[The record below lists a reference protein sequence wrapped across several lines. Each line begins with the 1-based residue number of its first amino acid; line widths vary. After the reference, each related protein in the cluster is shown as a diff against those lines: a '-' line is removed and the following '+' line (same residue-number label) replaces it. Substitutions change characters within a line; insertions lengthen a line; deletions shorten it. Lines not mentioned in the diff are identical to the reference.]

1 MASPQITRDATALFL
16 SALLICAPLSAQQP
30 SQPSAQSQSQT
41 PSQVHATA
49 QSLAAFAPDPKR
61 AQKAVEKGEKAEAE
75 GRPDEA
81 LAAYDEA
88 VRYAPQNMAIV
99 ARSATLRSKLVR
111 AHVDHAEQLGLA
123 GNVAEGIAEL
133 RAALRVDATNSVVHE
148 RIEQMEAMKADDPLP
163 PRPEPVEGLPEAKPQ
178 DGKHTFDLRG
188 DTRTAYQ
195 QVAMA
200 YGLKAS
206 FDPDLQSRTVRVRV
220 EDVDF
225 KTAMEVLGQQTGTF
239 YRALDHGLIFVAAD
253 TLEKHREYGLQAERS
268 FLLPASVSP
277 EEMTELLRVLREI
290 TGSARIELDSHNRSI
305 TLRDSLERIDLAG
318 QVIRQVEQARG
329 EMMLD
334 VQLLEVNRDKATQ
347 LGITPPSSTQAFL
360 ISPNDTRAL
369 SQAADLS
376 NALTIV
382 GQLFSAKGFSSVPAF
397 TLLGGGA
404 STFLLTLPGAAANF
418 SDALNLVQSGRQ
430 VLLRAQDG
438 KPATFFVGDRYPVTL
453 SLLSGSVGTGTG
465 TGTSAATAQ
474 SLTAIPTS
482 TTFPETTFAVGN
494 NPSALVAA
502 TFSGGT
508 LPDLAVAN
516 QNDNTISILLN
527 QGGGNFAAQANSP
540 FVLAANETG
549 PVALGSG
556 VFGNTVTNSDGV
568 VVSPQGLVVVNSTSN
583 NVGVLLG
590 NGDGT
595 FTEAVGSPF
604 AVGTNPSAVAVADFN
619 GDGNLDFAVAN
630 KGDNTIS
637 VFKGDGKGGFAPF
650 PASPFAL
657 TNTSTTSESG
667 PVALATANF
676 RNTTIGTNSTVS
688 EIDLAVLNQTS
699 NNVSILLP
707 SVDNNGNITLT
718 EQTSS
723 PVPVGTNPV
732 AIAAGDLDT
741 DGVPDLAVVNQG
753 DNTISILM
761 GSSNADATFTQ
772 AAGSPLPTA
781 TTPAGIVI
789 ANFTGGNVPSLAVTN
804 KGVNTLGIYIGLGQ
818 GTFSNRLEIATPT
831 SPSAIISATL
841 TSSGLPD
848 VALTALGD
856 TASQGVVTIIQDS
869 SSFANGATPTQ
880 TPYPGAEYVDLG
892 VKVKATPT
900 LHPNHDVTLQLEF
913 EIRALAGSSLNGI
926 PVISN
931 RTLSQTIRLK
941 EDETSLIAGLLDDEE
956 TRAITGLPGFA
967 NLPGLSYAFSNHNNT
982 HNQTEFLIL
991 VTPRRLRSPLRQG
1004 QTIFAGRGDSTGR
1017 ASIGAGAV
1025 PQPAPPPQPA
1035 PSQPQ
1040 PAEPGQP
1047 PAGPEK

>member
-1 MASPQITRDATALFL
+1 MAWPQISRPAAALL
-16 SALLICAPLSAQQP
+16 SSALLVCAPLPAQQP
-30 SQPSAQSQSQT
+30 APGPAQSQSQGPT
-41 PSQVHATA
+41 QVHATP
-49 QSLAAFAPDPKR
+49 QSLKAFAPDPKR
-61 AQKAVEKGEKAEAE
+61 AQKAIEKGEKAEAE
-75 GRPDEA
+75 GRSAEA

-88 VRYAPQNMAIV
+88 VRYAPQDMAIV

-111 AHVDHAEQLGLA
+111 AHVDNAEQLGLA
-123 GNVAEGIAEL
+123 GNVSEAIAEL

-148 RIEQMEAMKADDPLP
+148 RIAQMESMKGDEPLP
-163 PRPEPVEGLPEAKPQ
+163 PRPQPAEGLPEAKPQ
-178 DGKHTFDLRG
+178 DGKHSFDLRG
-188 DTRTAYQ
+188 DTKTAYQ

-200 YGLKAS
+200 YGLKAT
-206 FDPDLQSRTVRVRV
+206 FDPDLQARNVRVRV
-220 EDVDF
+220 ENVDF

-239 YRALDHGLIFVAAD
+239 YRPLNHGLIFVAAD
-253 TLEKHREYGLQAERS
+253 TLERRRQYGLQVEQS
-268 FLLPASVSP
+268 FLLPSSVAP

-305 TLRDSLERIDLAG
+305 TLRDSLERVELAG
-318 QVIRQVEQARG
+318 QVIRQVEHARG
-329 EMMLD
+329 EMMLE
-334 VQLLEVNRDKATQ
+334 VELLEVNRDKARQ
-347 LGITPPSSTQAFL
+347 LGITPPSSAQAFL
-360 ISPNDTRAL
+360 ISPNDVRAL

-382 GQLFSAKGFSSVPAF
+382 GQLFSAKGFSSVPGF
-397 TLLGGGA
+397 TLFGGGA
-404 STFLLTLPGAAANF
+404 STFLLTLPGVAANF
-418 SDALNLVQSGRQ
+418 SDALSLVQSGRQ
-430 VLLRAQDG
+430 VLLRAQNG

-453 SLLSGSVGTGTG
+453 SLLSGSIGTGSGTGTVP
-465 TGTSAATAQ
+465 

-494 NPSALVAA
+494 NPSAVVAA

-527 QGGGNFAAQANSP
+527 QDGGNFVAQANSP

-549 PVALGSG
+549 PVAMASG
-556 VFGNTVTNSDGV
+556 VFGNTVTNSNGV
-568 VVSPQGLVVVNSTSN
+568 VVSPPGLVVANSTSN
-583 NVGVLLG
+583 NVAVLLG

-595 FTEAVGSPF
+595 FTEAAGSPF
-604 AVGTNPSAVAVADFN
+604 PVGTNPSAVAVADFN

-637 VFKGDGKGGFAPF
+637 VFKGDGQGGFTPF

-657 TNTSTTSESG
+657 TNTTTISESG

-676 RNTTIGTNSTVS
+676 RNTTIGNNSTVQ
-688 EIDLAVLNQTS
+688 ETDLAVLNQTS

-707 SVDNNGNITLT
+707 SVDNNGNVTFT

-723 PVPVGTNPV
+723 PIPVGTNPV
-732 AIAAGDLDT
+732 AIAAGDLDS

-753 DNTISILM
+753 DNSISILM
-761 GSSNADATFTQ
+761 GSTNSDATFTQ
-772 AAGSPLPTA
+772 AVGSPLPTA

-818 GTFSNRLEIATPT
+818 GAFSNRLEIATPT
-831 SPSAIISATL
+831 SPSAITTAIL
-841 TSSGLPD
+841 TTSGLPD

-880 TPYPGAEYVDLG
+880 TPYPGAEYIDLG

-900 LHPNHDVTLQLEF
+900 LHPNRDVTLQLEF
-913 EIRALAGSSLNGI
+913 EIRALAGTSLNGI

-941 EDETSLIAGLLDDEE
+941 EDETSLVAGLLDDQEI
-956 TRAITGLPGFA
+956 RAITGLPGFA
-967 NLPGLSYAFSNHNNT
+967 NLPGLGYAFSNHSSTNNE
-982 HNQTEFLIL
+982 TEFLIL
-991 VTPRRLRSPLRQG
+991 VTPRRLRSPVRQDG
-1004 QTIFAGRGDSTGR
+1004 TIFAGRGDPSGR

-1025 PQPAPPPQPA
+1025 PQPAPPPAPAPEQPA
-1035 PSQPQ
+1035 QP
-1040 PAEPGQP
+1040 EQP
-1047 PAGPEK
+1047 PPDPEN